1 MSRSGQNRDRAE
13 VTPDSVRVPPRT
25 ATRRVLLPVLAVI
38 AGLVAPVVGAAPVS
52 AATTCTTRP
61 TIDYTVQVCAEVP
74 DGVLS
79 GTVTLAATVSV
90 WPAAGK
96 LAPAVKRVTFYFA
109 GDYLLTD
116 NELDGSGRY
125 SMLWRTDRQLDTT
138 GTLRVRAKLVDDA
151 TYDATTTATISNGVS
166 TPFTSGRTFSVARG
180 TTPDP
185 GKPFRWVAVG
195 DGADGSGRGDEVTA
209 QIAAMQ
215 PNMLAYLGDV
225 YERGS
230 AYEYDNWYSTPNGYG
245 RFRGIT
251 NPVVG
256 NHEYKTAGAAGYLD
270 YWGRDT
276 PHFYSYDVGGWHVVA
291 FDSNGAYNQLLPG
304 TRQYEWLKDDLGA
317 NRARCTIAYMHH
329 PRWSISGHKG
339 KAGLAAVW
347 ALLADRRVT
356 LAVSGHTHAYERWAP
371 LDRTG
376 VPDDRGVT
384 QLIAGAGGH
393 EAIPPLYADAR
404 AVTTAA
410 ESGALRLDLG
420 TDGADYA
427 YVTST
432 GEVRDSG
439 FVGCKS
445 TGDTF
450 PPSKPSRLTAQ
461 ATSATTAE
469 VRWQPSTDEF
479 AVGGYTV
486 RRNGRVVAT
495 VGAGTTSFSD
505 SGLVGGA
512 TYIWSVDAFD
522 PSENISAQA
531 PVSLTMPSP
540 ARPKVSSR
548 TLLGQLPKAQEAPR
562 GYRRTL
568 FGGWAD
574 SDGDG
579 CSTRAE
585 VLVTEAQR
593 PPLMTESCGLTGG
606 RWFSTWNGIARS
618 DLSLVGVGSAVPLA
632 EAWQSGARRWS
643 PTTRRALTNDLGY
656 RETLTVATNAVLAS
670 RGSAEPQSWLPPRKA
685 ARCDYL
691 ANWVAVKWRWR
702 LSVDKGERKFL
713 VSRLKSC
720 GWPTVAKPPRA
731 RITLR

>member
-1 MSRSGQNRDRAE
+1 M
-13 VTPDSVRVPPRT
+13 PPRT
-25 ATRRVLLPVLAVI
+25 AALRVLLPVLAVI
-38 AGLVAPVVGAAPVS
+38 SGLVAPVLGASPAS
-52 AATTCTTRP
+52 AATACTTTP

-79 GTVTLAATVSV
+79 GTVTLGATVSV

-96 LAPAVKRVTFYFA
+96 VAPGVKRLAFYFA
-109 GDYLLTD
+109 GRYLLTD
-116 NELDGSGRY
+116 NETDGSGRY
-125 SMLWRTDRQLDTT
+125 TMTWRTDRQLDTT
-138 GTLRVRAKLVDDA
+138 GTLRVRAKLVDDD
-151 TYDATTTATISNGVS
+151 TYDATTTATIANGVT
-166 TPFTSGRTFSVARG
+166 TPFTSGRRFSVAPG
-180 TTPDP
+180 TTPEP

-195 DGADGSGRGDEVTA
+195 DGADGSGRGEEVA
-209 QIAAMQ
+209 SLIAGWQ

-245 RFRGIT
+245 RFRDIT
-251 NPVVG
+251 NPVIG
-256 NHEYKTAGAAGYLD
+256 NHEYKTTGAAGFFD
-270 YWGRDT
+270 YWGRNT
-276 PHFYSYDVGGWHVVA
+276 PHYYSYDVAGWHIVA
-291 FDSNGAYNQLLPG
+291 FDTNGAYNQLKPG
-304 TRQYEWLKDDLGA
+304 TRQYEWLKSDLGA

-356 LAVSGHTHAYERWAP
+356 LAVTGHTHAYERWLP

-393 EAIPPLYADAR
+393 EAVPPLYADSR
-404 AVTTAA
+404 AVSAVA

-450 PPSKPSRLTAQ
+450 PPSKPSGVTAR
-461 ATSATTAE
+461 ATSATTADLSW
-469 VRWQPSTDEF
+469 RPSTDAF

-495 VGAGTTSFSD
+495 LGAGQTSFTD
-505 SGLVGGA
+505 SGLVSGA
-512 TYIWSVDAFD
+512 TYIWSVDSFD
-522 PSENISAQA
+522 PSENYSAQT

-548 TLLGQLPKAQEAPR
+548 TLLGQLAKAKEKPR
-562 GYRRTL
+562 GYKRTS

-574 SDGDG
+574 ADGDR

-585 VLVTEAQR
+585 VLVAEARR

-606 RWFSTWNGIARS
+606 KWYSTWNGVARS
-618 DLSLVGVGSAVPLA
+618 KLSLVGIGSAVPLA

-643 PTTRRALTNDLGY
+643 LSTRRALTNDLGY
-656 RETLTVATNAVLAS
+656 RETLTVATNAVLSS
-670 RGSAEPQSWLPPRKA
+670 RGSAEPQSWLPPRRA
-685 ARCDYL
+685 ARCDYV
-691 ANWVAVKWRWR
+691 ADWVAVKWRWR
-702 LSVDKGERKFL
+702 LSVDPRERRFL

-731 RITLR
+731 SIALR

>member
-1 MSRSGQNRDRAE
+1 MLRS
-13 VTPDSVRVPPRT
+13 TRT
-25 ATRRVLLPVLAVI
+25 RVLLPVLAVI
-38 AGLVAPVVGAAPVS
+38 AGLVAPALVATPVS
-52 AATTCTTRP
+52 AATTCSTTP

-74 DGVLS
+74 DGTLS
-79 GTVTLAATVSV
+79 GTVTLGATVAV

-96 LAPAVKRVTFYFA
+96 VAPPVKRVTFYFA
-109 GDYLLTD
+109 GTYLLTD

-125 SMLWRTDRQLDTT
+125 TMSWRTDRQVDTT
-138 GTLRVRAKLVDDA
+138 GTLRVRAKLVDDKM
-151 TYDATTTATISNGVS
+151 YDATTTTSIANGVT
-166 TPFTSGRTFSVARG
+166 TPFVSGRQFSVATG
-180 TTPDP
+180 TTPAP
-185 GKPFRWVAVG
+185 TKPFRWVAVG
-195 DGADGSGRGDEVTA
+195 DGADGSGRGDEVAA
-209 QIAAMQ
+209 QIATWQ
-215 PNMLAYLGDV
+215 PNMVAYLGDV

-230 AYEYDNWYSTPNGYG
+230 AYEFDNWYSTPEGFG
-245 RFRGIT
+245 RFRDIT
-251 NPVVG
+251 NPVIG
-256 NHEYKTAGAAGYLD
+256 NHEYKTSGGAGYFD
-270 YWGRDT
+270 YWGRNT
-276 PHFYSYDVGGWHVVA
+276 PHYYSYDVAGWHVVA
-291 FDSNGAYNQLLPG
+291 FDSNGAYNQLQPG
-304 TRQYEWLKDDLGA
+304 TKQFEWLKADLGA

-356 LAVSGHTHAYERWAP
+356 LAVSGHTHAYERWLPLGRAGAP
-371 LDRTG
+371 DE
-376 VPDDRGVT
+376 RGVT
-384 QLIAGAGGH
+384 QLISGAGGH
-393 EAIPPLYADAR
+393 EAVPPLYSDSR
-404 AVTTAA
+404 AVSAVA

-420 TDGADYA
+420 SDSADFA

-439 FVGCKS
+439 TIGCKS

-450 PPSKPSRLTAQ
+450 APTKPAGLTAR
-461 ATSATTAE
+461 ATSGTTAE
-469 VRWQPSTDEF
+469 LSWRPSTDAF

-495 VGAGTTSFSD
+495 VGPGTTTFSD

-522 PSENISAQA
+522 PSENFSAQT

-548 TLLGQLPKAQEAPR
+548 TLLGQLAKTKETPK

-574 SDGDG
+574 TDGDG
-579 CSTRAE
+579 CSTRSE
-585 VLVTEAQR
+585 VLIAEARR
-593 PPLMTESCGLTGG
+593 PPLMTEPCGLTGG
-606 RWFSTWNGIARS
+606 TWFSSWNGVQRS
-618 DLSLVGVGSAVPLA
+618 KQSLIGIGSAVPLA

-656 RETLTVATNAVLAS
+656 RETLTVEANTVLRS
-670 RGSAEPQSWLPPRKA
+670 RGSAEPQSWLPSRRA
-685 ARCDYL
+685 ARCDYV
-691 ANWVAVKWRWR
+691 ADWVAVKWRWR
-702 LSVDKGERKFL
+702 LSVDPRERKFL

-720 GWPTVAKPPRA
+720 GWPTIAKPTRA